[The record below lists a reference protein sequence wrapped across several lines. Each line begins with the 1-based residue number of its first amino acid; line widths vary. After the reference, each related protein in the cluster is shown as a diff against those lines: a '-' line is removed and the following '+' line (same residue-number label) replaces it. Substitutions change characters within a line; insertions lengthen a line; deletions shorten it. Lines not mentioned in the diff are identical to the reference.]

1 MRVGDKTMDEDLGMS
16 DAPQLILA
24 SASARRR
31 ELLRQ
36 IGVGF
41 EVQVVEVDE
50 AYRKDEDP
58 QAHVLRLAGAKAR
71 AAAARAGYRLPV
83 LGADTV
89 VVVADRLL
97 GKPAGRDEALSMLD
111 ALSGRIHRVMTG
123 VVVVAE
129 GVESA
134 RLSVSRVGFRT
145 TTPVERESYWASG
158 ECVDKAGAYAIQGK
172 GALFVRHLEGS
183 FSGVVGLPLFETAE
197 LLAAVGI
204 DPLSCPDTRGM
215 SS

>member
-1 MRVGDKTMDEDLGMS
+1 MGEDLGLR
-16 DAPQLILA
+16 DTPQLILA
-24 SASARRR
+24 SASARRC

-50 AYRKDEDP
+50 AYRKGEDP
-58 QAHVLRLAGAKAR
+58 QTHVLRLAGAKAR
-71 AAAARAGYRLPV
+71 AAAARSGRHLPV

-89 VVVADRLL
+89 VVLADRVL
-97 GKPAGRDEALSMLD
+97 GKPEGRDEALAMLE

-123 VVVVAE
+123 VVVLAE
-129 GVESA
+129 RVESA

-158 ECVDKAGAYAIQGK
+158 ECTDKAGAYAIQGK

-183 FSGVVGLPLFETAE
+183 YSGVMGLPLFETAE